1 MFSASVTDA
10 SLDPCEPCMIGKIA
24 SLILSI
30 LPLLNEV
37 FNFDNPGF
45 SLEQLTPNL
54 SKSDGLLDSVTMYIV
69 HKFVGIVKG
78 NMGSLW
84 EQKGTSQHQRS
95 SSSGN
100 NGNLNSMSA

>member
-1 MFSASVTDA
+1 
-10 SLDPCEPCMIGKIA
+10 MIGKIA

-45 SLEQLTPNL
+45 SLEQLTPIL
-54 SKSDGLLDSVTMYIV
+54 SKSDGLLHSVTMYIV

-78 NMGSLW
+78 NIGSMKQW
-84 EQKGTSQHQRS
+84 ELEFNVCLTFNS
-95 SSSGN
+95 SS
-100 NGNLNSMSA
+100 AA